1 MGVLIILLFVCHVT
15 FLSARS
21 TNTPIVIIP
30 GFGGSQI
37 DAKLDRETVDHKN
50 CQKTSDWYRVWVN
63 ASAASHINCFIDNF
77 KMEYNA
83 ASGKMQDQSGVSFNV
98 PGFGDTDTIE
108 YLNPGHLFFPVRYFH
123 AFVKHLVK
131 SHDYERGLD
140 IRAAPYDFR
149 RDPSMAQDYMV
160 RLKGLIEDTYIKN
173 GYKPVMLI
181 THSMGSP
188 YTLHFLHS
196 VSKEWKVKYIKAWT
210 SISGA
215 FAGSVMAVQ
224 GFISGVGLEEP
235 AKLLEPLIS
244 TLSSALLKLERTLP
258 GLAFLLPDVSFW
270 KDPNEIIVQTPFK
283 NYSASKLE
291 EILKDT
297 DFSPAVKIFNS
308 VSKAWKEEAPGVRM
322 FCFHGNKI
330 KTVATLKYSK
340 AIDTIKDNHLD
351 IEYADGDGTVNL
363 RSLQACTRWVGR
375 QDEELT
381 YQIFEGADHTDI
393 LKDEKLFQAI
403 DSILA
408 ELNGDDMQLRSSPSD
423 EL

>member
-1 MGVLIILLFVCHVT
+1 
-15 FLSARS
+15 
-21 TNTPIVIIP
+21 
-30 GFGGSQI
+30 
-37 DAKLDRETVDHKN
+37 
-50 CQKTSDWYRVWVN
+50 
-63 ASAASHINCFIDNF
+63 
-77 KMEYNA
+77 
-83 ASGKMQDQSGVSFNV
+83 
-98 PGFGDTDTIE
+98 
-108 YLNPGHLFFPVRYFH
+108 
-123 AFVKHLVK
+123 
-131 SHDYERGLD
+131 
-140 IRAAPYDFR
+140 
-149 RDPSMAQDYMV
+149 
-160 RLKGLIEDTYIKN
+160 
-173 GYKPVMLI
+173 MLI

-196 VSKEWKVKYIKAWT
+196 VSKEWRVKYIKAWT

-235 AKLLEPLIS
+235 AKLLEPLSS

-258 GLAFLLPDVSFW
+258 GLAFLLPDASFW

-283 NYSASKLE
+283 NYSVSQLE

-308 VSKAWKEEAPGVRM
+308 VFKAWKEEAPGVRM
-322 FCFHGNKI
+322 FCFHGNRK

-340 AIDTIKDNHLD
+340 AINTIKDNHLD

-381 YQIFEGADHTDI
+381 YQIFEDADHTDI

-408 ELNGDDMQLRSSPSD
+408 ELNGDEMQLRSSPSD